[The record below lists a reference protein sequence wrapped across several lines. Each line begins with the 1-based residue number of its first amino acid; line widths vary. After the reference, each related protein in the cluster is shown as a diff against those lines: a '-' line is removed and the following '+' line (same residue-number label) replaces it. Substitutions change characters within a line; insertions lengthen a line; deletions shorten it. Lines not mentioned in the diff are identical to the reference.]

1 MNHKMTVEIPEI
13 NGFCI
18 NCFHQKGHR
27 SLCPQC
33 GYDERHYKNHPLYL
47 KPKTLLQN
55 QYVIG
60 LTLGQGGFGV
70 TYLGQDLWLQKKVA
84 IKEYLPA
91 TLATRDVQT
100 STIIP
105 LKKQENTF
113 NQGLELFIEE
123 ARNLAKFDHPNIVR
137 VINFFEENQTGY
149 MVMDYLEGLNPID
162 FLNKAG
168 GQLSIDEALT
178 IILPILDALAEIHA
192 QKIYHRDIS
201 LQNIRILNTG
211 IPVLIDFGA
220 ARYIVGEQS
229 HSLDLVLKHGY
240 SPLEQ
245 YSGKGK
251 IGPWT
256 DIYAC
261 GALLYL
267 MITGTLPPA
276 ATDRFCEDNLTAPI
290 AMGIEIATTTN
301 DAIMRALA
309 MKFEDR
315 FQTIQDFKTA
325 LQGQSPITINTRSV
339 SSPLPTQPHVINH
352 QTHHRLKKHWSVI
365 TATLLFLLAI
375 GISLFF
381 YFQNQ
386 RISIKPLWLQA
397 QVLWNTQIFTIPV
410 NENVDKNPP
419 SLSKNVPLSVDEST
433 EKNPPNLS
441 KNALSD
447 AQTKIKQF
455 EMAKH
460 YQQLAMTA
468 QQQGAWKES
477 LTIIQQGLQIMPT
490 FAPLLA
496 LEQSVKAHIAEQQ
509 KIQETQVKQ
518 LLNQATQYL
527 SMSQLQ
533 AAYAIYQEVL
543 IIQPNNPLA
552 NTGLQQVAEKYL
564 QLAQTSQESIST
576 RLSFINTG
584 LTLFPHHQSLLRLKK
599 ALLEEKTE
607 QKRGLEEKQALERQ
621 ITQWLKKAERQLVA
635 LRLTTPKGDNAYETY
650 QKILDIVPHHP
661 KAQAGLNRIADQYE
675 RLARIKRDN
684 WQKNLAFIDKGLAI
698 LPTHTGLQNLR
709 QTIVQKMQPMTKLP
723 ALSKAK
729 SPSILQSQIIT
740 NFQVIQQKKRDRR
753 ERQKRREDFASTFPK
768 ETEAKNPPLSSLTK
782 RDRLTIPTSP
792 PPLRRNRGGT
802 EEQRDKREPTGKE
815 IEVRKRPKPDTDRK
829 TFVADNKSSVP
840 NNTVPYLLSQAQ
852 QYLNLKEFE
861 AAYQLYQNVLR
872 IEPSNVIAKNGLQQI
887 ARRYEQLAKLQRK
900 QGHLQDSLSFIKK
913 GLAVYPTQSLL
924 ALQTEVIRR
933 LNEKTLTKTP
943 TPHLIFTP
951 SF

>member
-1 MNHKMTVEIPEI
+1 MAVEIPEI

-18 NCFHQKGHR
+18 NCLHQKGHR

-47 KPKTLLQN
+47 KPRTLLQN

-113 NQGLELFIEE
+113 NQGLQLFIEE

-162 FLNKAG
+162 FLKKTG
-168 GQLSIDEALT
+168 GQLSVDEALT

-201 LQNIRILNTG
+201 LQNIRILTTG

-220 ARYIVGEQS
+220 ARYVVGEQS

-267 MITGTLPPA
+267 MITGTLPSA
-276 ATDRFCEDNLTAPI
+276 ATDRFCEDNLTTPI
-290 AMGIEIATTTN
+290 SMGIEIATTTN

-315 FQTIQDFKTA
+315 FQTIQDFKMA
-325 LQGQSPITINTRSV
+325 LQKQLPVTVNTISV
-339 SSPLPTQPHVINH
+339 ASPLPIQPRVFTY
-352 QTHHRLKKHWSVI
+352 QAHHPLKKNWSVI

-386 RISIKPLWLQA
+386 LFSIKPLWSQA
-397 QVLWNTQIFTIPV
+397 QVLWKTQILMISANDDT
-410 NENVDKNPP
+410 NKNQQKQPE
-419 SLSKNVPLSVDEST
+419 NVPLPVDDGT
-433 EKNPPNLS
+433 EKNQQQLS

-447 AQTKIKQF
+447 AQIKIKQF
-455 EMAKH
+455 KMAEH
-460 YQQLAMTA
+460 YQQLAMKA
-468 QQQGAWKES
+468 QQQGEWKES

-496 LEQSVKAHIAEQQ
+496 LEQSVKALMLEQQ
-509 KIQETQVKQ
+509 KVKDTQIKQ

-543 IIQPNNPLA
+543 TIQPNNSLA
-552 NTGLQQVAEKYL
+552 DTGLQQVAEKYR
-564 QLAQTSQESIST
+564 QLAQISDDAIST
-576 RLSFINTG
+576 RLSFINKG
-584 LTLFPHHQSLLRLKK
+584 VSLFPHHQGLLTLKK
-599 ALLEEKTE
+599 ALLEKKFA
-607 QKRGLEEKQALERQ
+607 QQRGLEKKQALKRQ
-621 ITQWLKKAERQLVA
+621 ITEWLKKAELQLVA

-650 QKILDIVPHHP
+650 QKIFALDPNHP
-661 KAQAGLNRIADQYE
+661 KAQAGLIKIADQYE
-675 RLARIKRDN
+675 QLARIKRNN
-684 WQKNLAFIDKGLAI
+684 WQKNLALIEKGLTV
-698 LPTHTGLQNLR
+698 LPTHIGLRTLHQK
-709 QTIVQKMQPMTKLP
+709 IIGQKMQRMTKLP
-723 ALSKAK
+723 SLASAK
-729 SPSILQSQIIT
+729 SPSLSQSQAKIDSHP
-740 NFQVIQQKKRDRR
+740 IQQKRR
-753 ERQKRREDFASTFPK
+753 ERQERRENFVSISPK
-768 ETEAKNPPLSSLTK
+768 DTEVKNLPLPTKGEKLRDSSFS
-782 RDRLTIPTSP
+782 RLGEG
-792 PPLRRNRGGT
+792 RGGVGTHRKYLGT
-802 EEQRDKREPTGKE
+802 ERKE
-815 IEVRKRPKPDTDRK
+815 IEVKKAPKPDTSRK
-829 TFVADNKSSVP
+829 NSVIDNKNSVSD
-840 NNTVPYLLSQAQ
+840 NTVLYILSQAQ
-852 QYLNLKEFE
+852 QYLDKTEFE
-861 AAYQLYQNVLR
+861 TAYQLYQNVLR
-872 IEPSNVIAKNGLQQI
+872 IEPNNMTAKNGLQQI
-887 ARRYEQLAKLQRK
+887 ARHYEQLAKLQRK
-900 QGHLQDSLSFIKK
+900 QGHLQDSLSLIKK
-913 GLAVYPTQSLL
+913 GLAIYPTQNLL
-924 ALQTEVIRR
+924 ALQVEIIRR
-933 LNEKTLTKTP
+933 LNEKTLTKTH